1 MKQYLGEMSSS
12 VVGELI
18 KSQLMIESEDMN
30 HLLRLGERIGK
41 LYTDDGLPIDIA
53 LQSPSIPSDSRLLV
67 LYGAC
72 KWLIEHKRRSG
83 ATEKAIERQRMVN
96 RRAIE
101 SFINFGEC
109 KIY

>member
-12 VVGELI
+12 VIGHLI
-18 KSQLMIESEDMN
+18 QSHTTTTSENMD
-30 HLLRLGERIGK
+30 HILRLGERIGK

-53 LQSPSIPSDSRLLV
+53 LQSPSIPSENRLLV
-67 LYGAC
+67 LHGAC

-83 ATEKAIERQRMVN
+83 ATEKAIERQRAVN

-101 SFINFGEC
+101 SFINYGEC

>member
-1 MKQYLGEMSSS
+1 MKQYLGEMSPS

-18 KSQLMIESEDMN
+18 KSQLMIDSENMD
-30 HLLRLGERIGK
+30 HILRLGERIGK

-53 LQSPSIPSDSRLLV
+53 LQSPYIPSDNRLLV
-67 LYGAC
+67 LHGAC

-83 ATEKAIERQRMVN
+83 ATEKAIERQRAVN

-101 SFINFGEC
+101 SFINYGEC